1 MTKVPLVIYEH
12 GERIVIGTCDTKRTE
27 QGGWEVSGVIE
38 HDRYKDLLQSKNNP
52 DYYSVFY
59 DHEDFKVIE
68 TAYSPPPSIPLGR
81 AQFTGLIPDPTQQKR
96 IVMTIEYQDFV
107 RKPFVVKAVE
117 ITEDNIQA
125 IADELG
131 KLKYDEDTGVPY
143 IAVEKGRVPNVARAQ
158 LGWFVTRHGKRT
170 HCYAPKIFD
179 EQFVEND
186 EQIQLWVDSL
196 NEQYDDEVDDADA
209 QLETTG

>member
-1 MTKVPLVIYEH
+1 MTTVPLTVYDSEGNRTI
-12 GERIVIGTCDTKRTE
+12 IGSCDVEAKKGTWEISGIITDDKYLDLVR
-27 QGGWEVSGVIE
+27 GGSF
-38 HDRYKDLLQSKNNP
+38 DNP
-52 DYYSVFY
+52 DHYSVGY
-59 DHEDFKVIE
+59 SEDPL
-68 TAYSPPPSIPLGR
+68 TAREAVYELPPAIPLGR
-81 AQFTGLIPDPTQQKR
+81 AQFMGVIPPQPKQKR

-117 ITEDNIQA
+117 ITEDNIQD

-158 LGWFVTRHGKRT
+158 LGWFVTKHGKRT

-196 NEQYDDEVDDADA
+196 NEGYDEDDADA